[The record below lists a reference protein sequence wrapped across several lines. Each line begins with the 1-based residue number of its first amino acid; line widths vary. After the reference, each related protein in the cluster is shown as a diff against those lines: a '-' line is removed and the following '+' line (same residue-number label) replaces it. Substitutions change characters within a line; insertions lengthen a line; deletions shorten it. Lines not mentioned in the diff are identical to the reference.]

1 VFTDEDKEDSYNT
14 AMREQLK
21 RSALD
26 RLDPHFQQTDLVIAA
41 NRADLHTYLPG
52 DLLAKVDGATMAHGL
67 EARSPLLDHVLVE
80 WAAGIS
86 QRVRMAH
93 GVTKALF
100 KSAMAPYLPAEL
112 LHRPKMG
119 FSCPVD
125 QWFRNEL
132 KEFAY
137 DVLLS
142 RRASERGLLRRD
154 YVRRLLDEHCTRARD
169 HQMRLWTLLVL
180 ELWFQIWIDAPT
192 RTAALR
198 PNELAETRLPL

>member
-1 VFTDEDKEDSYNT
+1 
-14 AMREQLK
+14 M
-21 RSALD
+21 
-26 RLDPHFQQTDLVIAA
+26 
-41 NRADLHTYLPG
+41 
-52 DLLAKVDGATMAHGL
+52 AKVDGATMAHGL

-80 WAAGIS
+80 WAAGIPP
-86 QRVRMAH
+86 RVRMAH

-119 FSCPVD
+119 FGCPVD

-137 DVLLS
+137 DLLLS
-142 RRASERGLLRRD
+142 RRASERGLFSRD
-154 YVRRLLDEHCTRARD
+154 YVRRLLDEHCSRARD

-180 ELWFQIWIDAPT
+180 ELWFQIWIDAPM
-192 RTAALR
+192 RTVTLPPR
-198 PNELAETRLPL
+198 QLAETRLPL